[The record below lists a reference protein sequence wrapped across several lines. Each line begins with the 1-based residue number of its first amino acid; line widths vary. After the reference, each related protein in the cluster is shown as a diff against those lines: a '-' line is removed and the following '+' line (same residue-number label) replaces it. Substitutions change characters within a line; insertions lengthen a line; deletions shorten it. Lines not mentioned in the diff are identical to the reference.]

1 MVLAGGANTSL
12 IPGMALSIAG
22 VLQAGT
28 HTVTVTATTQSVI
41 QRLKQYA
48 ENQAG
53 TGGVLQKRQDSYTSV
68 TKDIADRIAVME
80 ERIEKE
86 MEVLRKKFAAME
98 QAQARAQGVLSSL
111 QQMSAQMNA
120 NSGQK

>member
-1 MVLAGGANTSL
+1 MS
-12 IPGMALSIAG
+12 LSIAG

-28 HTVTVTATTQSVI
+28 HTVTVTATSQSVI

-53 TGGVLQKRQDSYTSV
+53 TGGVLQKRQDSYNAV
-68 TKDIADRIAVME
+68 TRDIADRIGVME
-80 ERIEKE
+80 ERIERE
-86 MEVLRKKFAAME
+86 MEVYRKKFAAME
-98 QAQARAQGVLSSL
+98 QAQARAQGILSSL

-120 NSGQK
+120 NSSQK